1 MVRNAE
7 KNIPILGPS
16 LLTFL
21 YSECPACFYN
31 QVKKISVRPRTPMPK
46 IFTHIDGLCKVHFEG
61 KKTQHISSLLPK
73 GNVYFGDKWVQSKI
87 LTDSKSG
94 RKCIIKGKTDTV
106 IKFDNGEYGI
116 VDFKTGFVKA
126 ENIEFYSKQLHAYAF
141 ALEHAAY
148 GKPQLFP
155 ITKLG
160 LLVTEPDS
168 MSTPNEERFS
178 FNGKIIFQEIKRDDE
193 KFKSFLREVLAILYS
208 EKPPKPSGDCHF
220 CDYKGLIQ

>member
-1 MVRNAE
+1 
-7 KNIPILGPS
+7 
-16 LLTFL
+16 
-21 YSECPACFYN
+21 
-31 QVKKISVRPRTPMPK
+31 MPK
-46 IFTHIDGLCKVHFEG
+46 IFTRIDDLCKKYFEGKETKELSHLLPDGKVHF
-61 KKTQHISSLLPK
+61 
-73 GNVYFGDKWVQSKI
+73 GDRWVQSKI
-87 LTDSKSG
+87 LIDSQSG
-94 RKCIIKGKTDTV
+94 RKCVIRGKTDTV
-106 IKFDNGEYGI
+106 IKFNNGEYGI

-193 KFKSFLREVLAILYS
+193 KFKSFLRDVLAILYS
-208 EKPPKPSGDCHF
+208 EKPPKPSDDCHF
-220 CDYKGLIQ
+220 CEYKGLIQ